1 MKRWVKVLIALAV
14 ALVVIGGVAEWGLRL
29 IIPSVIQQ
37 EVRSKLNLPKS
48 HPVDVELGGLAR
60 TDNSG
65 WGDEFEKLTERLIED
80 KR

>member
-1 MKRWVKVLIALAV
+1 MIRGMNHFTIT
-14 ALVVIGGVAEWGLRL
+14 AEDRAQTLDYYCGL
-29 IIPSVIQQ
+29 
-37 EVRSKLNLPKS
+37 
-48 HPVDVELGGLAR
+48 GLAR